1 MVTYNLKGITTRA
14 ELLQH
19 WLKRYRGAVWCNAPV
34 VSAAMALIEESYVE
48 QYGTYSWTA
57 DGIEEDLIQDYSRHI
72 CGLKSIHFKFHLLN
86 TKEEEEAAQ

>member
-1 MVTYNLKGITTRA
+1 MVTYNLRDITTRA
-14 ELLQH
+14 EMLQH

-48 QYGTYSWTA
+48 QYGTYSWQA

-72 CGLKSIHFKFHLLN
+72 CGLETIHFKFPLRN
-86 TKEEEEAAQ
+86 TYVEAEAAQ